1 MKKSICL
8 FLFLILM
15 LFHADYVTEGAKY
28 GLLLWYSSVVPAL
41 FPFMVLSG
49 LIVAGGGLS
58 VLMKP
63 FYFLLHPLLG
73 LSAEGCYV
81 LVAGLL
87 CGYPMGAKTCAD
99 FMREGR
105 IGAAE
110 GRLLMAIANHPSP
123 MFVLGFVYPF
133 FKGQA
138 TLPRLLV
145 SVYGPVF
152 LIAAA
157 ATLIYRPV
165 RSSAASPSAGVFSH
179 SPDFAAKHPSPR
191 AVSASSAPA
200 SADASILSAVELLC
214 KIGGYLILFSI
225 GIVFL
230 RHAAFIPLSLRL
242 PLVISMEMTTGIREA
257 AASLAYPLSGA
268 AACAALTFGGFSGIF
283 QTRSVIA
290 DAKKAGLSIRPY
302 CIWKLLHAGLAAGCF
317 LL

>member
-1 MKKSICL
+1 
-8 FLFLILM
+8 
-15 LFHADYVTEGAKY
+15 
-28 GLLLWYSSVVPAL
+28 
-41 FPFMVLSG
+41 MVLSG

-63 FYFLLHPLLG
+63 FYLLLHPLLG

-105 IGAAE
+105 LSLAE
-110 GRLLMAIANHPSP
+110 SQFLMAIANHPSP
-123 MFVLGFVYPF
+123 MFVLGYVYPF
-133 FKGQA
+133 FREQA
-138 TLPRLLV
+138 TLSRLLL

-152 LIAAA
+152 LIAVAA
-157 ATLIYRPV
+157 KLVYRPAPAFPMLLKDSAMEQTAGSLPAGPGSRTV
-165 RSSAASPSAGVFSH
+165 SKDSQPASVSSAA
-179 SPDFAAKHPSPR
+179 
-191 AVSASSAPA
+191 
-200 SADASILSAVELLC
+200 ADASILSAVELLC

-230 RHAAFIPLSLRL
+230 RHAACLPFSLRL

-257 AASLAYPLSGA
+257 AASLAFPLSGA

-290 DAKKAGLSIRPY
+290 DAKKTGLSIRPY

-317 LL
+317 LVL

>member
-123 MFVLGFVYPF
+123 MFVLGYVYPF

-165 RSSAASPSAGVFSH
+165 RSSAA
-179 SPDFAAKHPSPR
+179 SPR